1 MKKSKIICVAA
12 LLISVIM
19 TMTSCAGLTD
29 LMEIL
34 NSSEISEESQNDN
47 SKAES
52 EAEKNESEASENS
65 EMTNNSENSENE
77 KSESAESDEADDV
90 LNEVSREEFEG
101 TMGESPIA
109 DLYEYCIDS
118 CVSIVCTV
126 EVTSQGIWG
135 NPTTYE
141 TTSLGSGFII
151 EGGYIVTNHHVID
164 DAKETKV
171 VFNDGD
177 EAEAEIV
184 GSDETYDI
192 AVLKIK
198 TNKALTPVKIGDSS
212 SIRIGEEVI
221 AIGTPSGIEFAG
233 TLTYGVISGLNRKIE
248 VTGDSGKV
256 LRTMYLIQTDATLN
270 PGNSG
275 GPLFNMK
282 GEVIGVNNMKLVSSY
297 EGIGFSIPIKG
308 AMEIINALIKGE
320 ELPDS
325 DYATTA
331 AYLGIEGATVSKVR
345 EDYNLGKNIPDGVL
359 VVSVERKSAIYEA
372 GLNAY
377 DVITKF
383 EGVEVKSIEALKAEL
398 SKYSAGKE
406 VTVEVYRAS
415 RSGETGETLTLKFK
429 LDKAK

>member
-1 MKKSKIICVAA
+1 MKKSKIVCVAA

-19 TMTSCAGLTD
+19 IMTSCAGLTD

-34 NSSEISEESQNDN
+34 NSSEVSEESQNDS
-47 SKAES
+47 SKTES
-52 EAEKNESEASENS
+52 ETEKNESASLEES
-65 EMTNNSENSENE
+65 ETSENSENE
-77 KSESAESDEADDV
+77 KSEDSESEDADDV
-90 LNEVSREEFEG
+90 LNEVSKEEFEG
-101 TMGESPIA
+101 VMGDSPIA
-109 DLYEYCIDS
+109 DLYDYCIDS

-135 NPTTYE
+135 KPTTYE

-151 EGGYIVTNHHVID
+151 QGGHIVTNHHVIE
-164 DAKETKV
+164 DAKEIKV
-171 VFNDGD
+171 VFNGGD
-177 EAEAEIV
+177 EVKAELV

-198 TNKALTPVKIGDSS
+198 TDKSLTPVKIGDSS
-212 SIRIGEEVI
+212 NIRIGEEVI

-233 TLTYGVISGLNRKIE
+233 TLTYGVISGLNRKVE
-248 VTGDSGKV
+248 VTDDYGKV

-297 EGIGFSIPIKG
+297 EGIGFSIPING

-320 ELPDS
+320 DLPDS

-331 AYLGIEGATVSKVR
+331 AYLGIEGATVSMVR

-359 VVSVERKSAIYEA
+359 VVSVERKSAIYSA

-383 EGVEVKSIEALKAEL
+383 EGVEVKSIEELKAEL
-398 SKYSAGKE
+398 SKHSAGKE
-406 VTVEVYRAS
+406 VTVEIYRAS

>member
-19 TMTSCAGLTD
+19 TMTSCAGLSE

-34 NSSEISEESQNDN
+34 NSSEASEESQNESSENKSEEAKDESASSDN
-47 SKAES
+47 SNES
-52 EAEKNESEASENS
+52 GDSEASKDS
-65 EMTNNSENSENE
+65 SDD
-77 KSESAESDEADDV
+77 AEDV
-90 LNEVSREEFEG
+90 LNEVSKEEFEG
-101 TMGESPIA
+101 ASGEAPIA
-109 DLYEYCIDS
+109 DLYDYCIDS

-135 NPTTYE
+135 SPSTYE

-151 EGGYIVTNHHVID
+151 EGGHIVTNHHVID
-164 DAKETKV
+164 DAKEIKV
-171 VFNDGD
+171 VFSD
-177 EAEAEIV
+177 EVEVKAELV

-192 AVLKIK
+192 AVLKVK
-198 TNKALTPVKIGDSS
+198 TDKALTPVKLGDSS
-212 SIRIGEEVI
+212 KIRIGEEVI

-233 TLTYGVISGLNRKIE
+233 TLTYGVVSGLNRKIE
-248 VTGDSGKV
+248 ITDDFGKV

-282 GEVIGVNNMKLVSSY
+282 GEVIGVNNMKLISSY
-297 EGIGFSIPIKG
+297 EGIGFSIPING

-331 AYLGIEGATVSKVR
+331 AYLGIEGATVSAVR
-345 EDYNLGKNIPDGVL
+345 EDYNLGKNVPDGVL
-359 VVSVERKSAIYEA
+359 VVSVERKSAIYKA
-372 GLNAY
+372 GLSAY

-383 EGVEVKSIEALKAEL
+383 EGVEVKSIEELKNEL
-398 SKYSAGKE
+398 AKHNAGKE
-406 VTVEVYRAS
+406 VTIEIYRAS
-415 RSGETGETLTLKFK
+415 RSGDTGETLTIKFK
-429 LDKAK
+429 LEKAN